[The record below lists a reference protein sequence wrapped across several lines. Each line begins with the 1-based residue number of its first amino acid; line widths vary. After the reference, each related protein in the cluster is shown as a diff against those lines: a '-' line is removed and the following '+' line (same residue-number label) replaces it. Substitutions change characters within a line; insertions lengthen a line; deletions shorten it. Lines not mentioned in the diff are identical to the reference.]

1 MLIRKS
7 KKKNKDNKKEKA
19 KQLDMKL
26 SHSKIELFYKLKRIA
41 RDIEKQFTAIPI
53 WRNILM
59 WIAVSST
66 IGISIIITLMV
77 NKSYNQLP
85 PEIPIIYDSFNERW
99 DNYPRVFLFAVPLTL
114 LTIGLLN
121 IRMLQKVYYMNKKLT
136 QMMCILI
143 TISFIFE
150 FIAISEILD
159 ISTT

>member
-1 MLIRKS
+1 MLIRKN
-7 KKKNKDNKKEKA
+7 KKKRDRTEKV

-41 RDIEKQFTAIPI
+41 KGVEKQFTAIPI

-77 NKSYNQLP
+77 NRCYSELP
-85 PEIPIIYDSFNERW
+85 PEIPIVYDTFNDRW
-99 DNYPRVFLFAVPLTL
+99 DNYPRVFLFAVPLVL
-114 LTIGLLN
+114 LIIGLLN

-136 QMMCILI
+136 LMICALV
-143 TISFIFE
+143 TISFVFE
-150 FIAISEILD
+150 FIAISEVLN

>member
-1 MLIRKS
+1 MLIRKD
-7 KKKNKDNKKEKA
+7 KKKEDKTAKV
-19 KQLDMKL
+19 KQLDMEL

-41 RDIEKQFTAIPI
+41 KNVEKQFTAIPI

-77 NKSYNQLP
+77 NKSYSKLP
-85 PEIPIIYDSFNERW
+85 PEIPIIYDTFNERW
-99 DNYPRVFLFAVPLTL
+99 NNYPRVFLFAVPLTL
-114 LTIGLLN
+114 LIIGLLN

-136 QMMCILI
+136 LMICALI
-143 TISFIFE
+143 TISYIFE
-150 FIAISEILD
+150 FLAISEVLN